1 MQRSLQAWTGEPVS
15 VTYRAFFLNANIPD
29 QGYDFVPYMLAK
41 FAGRV
46 SLEQA
51 FEGPRR
57 MGEPLGMVFNMD
69 KIGKAPNTTLSHCLI
84 ALTPEEAREALI
96 EDVYAAY
103 FEFGQDIGDP
113 ETLVQI
119 GVRHG
124 LEETALR
131 TGLNNS
137 ELRRQVQAEAEQA
150 FQLGISGVPFF
161 VINGKYGFSGAQP
174 PEVILNVFE
183 QVIQKEKGIG

>member
-1 MQRSLQAWTGEPVS
+1 MQRSLQTWTGEPVS
-15 VTYRAFFLNANIPD
+15 VTYRAFFLNADLPE

-51 FEGPRR
+51 FDGPRR

-69 KIGKAPNTTLSHCLI
+69 KIRKAPNTTLSHCLI
-84 ALTPEEAREALI
+84 ALAPEDARPAVI

-103 FEFGQDIGDP
+103 FEHGQDIGDL
-113 ETLVQI
+113 ETLIAI

-124 LEETALR
+124 MDPNALR
-131 TGLNNS
+131 SGLAS
-137 ELRRQVQAEAEQA
+137 QDLRTQVRNEAEQA
-150 FQLGISGVPFF
+150 SALGISGVPFF

-174 PEVILNVFE
+174 PEVILNILQ
-183 QVIQKEKGIG
+183 QVVQKEK